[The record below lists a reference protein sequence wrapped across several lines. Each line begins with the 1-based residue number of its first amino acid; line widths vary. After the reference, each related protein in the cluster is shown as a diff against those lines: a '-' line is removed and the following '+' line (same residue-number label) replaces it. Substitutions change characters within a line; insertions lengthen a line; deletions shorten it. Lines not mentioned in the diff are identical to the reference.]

1 MTPVS
6 LTFLS
11 VPPKSC
17 VSAVAVTPRNKA
29 AAITTPIECLMS
41 FLLSCCARMHG
52 SSNLFRRGVDRLTE
66 ALDDRVDCAII
77 DDERR
82 RNRRVAAAESLRDY
96 HQIRADPLLL
106 ACVQRACAAHAAH
119 DLVENEQN
127 AVAAAYLAHAPEI
140 PGHRG
145 NRTHGG
151 ADDGLGDKADD
162 VFAAELA
169 DFALEFLRQAFAIG
183 LSALV
188 RAPLAVFV
196 DRRDMVRLDQQRSE
210 RFALPFAASRRER
223 AESDAVIAL
232 PPRNDISPLRLTAF
246 DEILARQF
254 ERGLDRLRATANQK
268 DVTHSLRRVRDELV
282 RQFLRNFRGEEA
294 RMRIGEP
301 VQLLVHGCQDIRMR
315 MAETRHR
322 RTTRGIDVFL
332 ALGVPDGDAPGAR
345 GDRVGLADLAMKDMG
360 HVRDRR
366 FELLG
371 EVLALRNCLT
381 PIGPSSLQ

>member
-1 MTPVS
+1 MRPLRPHVGQQIVAADHPLHRQCGGAGERMTHIGMRV
-6 LTFLS
+6 LERAG
-11 VPPKSC
+11 
-17 VSAVAVTPRNKA
+17 AVG
-29 AAITTPIECLMS
+29 
-41 FLLSCCARMHG
+41 HG
-52 SSNLFRRGVDRLTE
+52 LEDLVLHHEGAD
-66 ALDDRVDCAII
+66 
-77 DDERR
+77 
-82 RNRRVAAAESLRDY
+82 RRVAAAESLRDY
-96 HQIRADPLLL
+96 HQIRADPLLF

-127 AVAAAYLAHAPEI
+127 AVPAAYLAHAPEI
-140 PGHRG
+140 TGHRG

-151 ADDGLGDKADD
+151 ADDGFGDKADD

-169 DFALEFLRQAFAIG
+169 DFALEFLRQAFAVS

-188 RAPLAVFV
+188 RAALAVFV
-196 DRRDMVRLDQQRSE
+196 DRRDVVRLDQQRSE
-210 RFALPFAASRRER
+210 CFALPFATSCRER

-301 VQLLVHGCQDIRMR
+301 VQLLVHGCQDIWMR

-332 ALGVPDGDAPGAR
+332 ALGVADGDATGAR

>member
-1 MTPVS
+1 M
-6 LTFLS
+6 
-11 VPPKSC
+11 
-17 VSAVAVTPRNKA
+17 
-29 AAITTPIECLMS
+29 
-41 FLLSCCARMHG
+41 
-52 SSNLFRRGVDRLTE
+52 
-66 ALDDRVDCAII
+66 
-77 DDERR
+77 
-82 RNRRVAAAESLRDY
+82 
-96 HQIRADPLLL
+96 
-106 ACVQRACAAHAAH
+106 
-119 DLVENEQN
+119 
-127 AVAAAYLAHAPEI
+127 
-140 PGHRG
+140 
-145 NRTHGG
+145 
-151 ADDGLGDKADD
+151 
-162 VFAAELA
+162 
-169 DFALEFLRQAFAIG
+169 
-183 LSALV
+183 
-188 RAPLAVFV
+188 
-196 DRRDMVRLDQQRSE
+196 
-210 RFALPFAASRRER
+210 
-223 AESDAVIAL
+223 IAL

-282 RQFLRNFRGEEA
+282 RQFLRNFCGEEA

-301 VQLLVHGCQDIRMR
+301 VQLLVHGCQHIWMR

-332 ALGVPDGDAPGAR
+332 ALGVADGDATGAR